1 MRIKYLDETYLE
13 ASISLMAK
21 YNKEKCYQIG
31 YCAVPADSIRKDLV
45 ESLKDEENK
54 LIGVIEEGV
63 LVGVIDLD
71 IDSKKKTIDMVGP
84 FIEKQE
90 EEEWLA
96 IGKELFD
103 FIFKEFDSD
112 YEYLFFIHQEN
123 KIGKKLLENIQVELR
138 GDEYVLKIERDGIK
152 PGLIDDTGII
162 SIDTEQYE
170 EVITLHDG
178 IWPGV
183 YYSGQ
188 ELIEQLDKNHQI
200 FSAKNKEEIEGY
212 IFVEKEVERGYVH
225 FLAVKE
231 PYRGAGIGRKLL
243 NKALKWAFANNNI
256 KKLSLCVEVE
266 NEKALILYYNLGFKV
281 ENAYTA
287 YKLQMNG

>member
-31 YCAVPADSIRKDLV
+31 YCAVPVDSIRKDLV

-188 ELIEQLDKNHQI
+188 ELIEQLDENHQI

-266 NEKALILYYNLGFKV
+266 NEKALSLYYNLGFKV

>member
-188 ELIEQLDKNHQI
+188 ELIEQLDENHQI

-212 IFVEKEVERGYVH
+212 IFVENEVERGYVH

-266 NEKALILYYNLGFKV
+266 NEKALSLYYNLGFKV

>member
-31 YCAVPADSIRKDLV
+31 YCAVPVDSIRKDLV

-188 ELIEQLDKNHQI
+188 ELIEQLDENHQI

-266 NEKALILYYNLGFKV
+266 NEKALSLYYNLGFEV

-287 YKLQMNG
+287 YKLKMNG